1 MATTELSPTSPL
13 ARVIYSQSV
22 IILQLDDDEVLM
34 DAGRVRQKA
43 EGGSLIYIDL
53 RSTMTPNSS

>member
-22 IILQLDDDEVLM
+22 IILQLDDEVLM
-34 DAGRVRQKA
+34 DAGQVRQKA
-43 EGGSLIYIDL
+43 EGGSLIYIDI
-53 RSTMTPNSS
+53 RSTEVP